1 MRFERDRIT
10 FTMNEDSHPGRIMI
24 ELFATPEAD
33 DIEAIVQVF
42 EAEKSQ
48 VDSQVVMWIE
58 HVGIIG
64 LRLPSMDE
72 FQIYA
77 QALQKFES
85 FTRDHVLCTVV
96 VTQKLD
102 ALARL
107 GKDIFLGIY
116 QPVKPL
122 GVVEGRS
129 EAIEFVSCYA
139 DASVF

>member
-1 MRFERDRIT
+1 MRLELDRIT
-10 FTMNEDSHPGRIMI
+10 FTMNENTHPGRIVI
-24 ELFATPEAD
+24 ELYATPEAE
-33 DIEAIVQVF
+33 DIEAIVKVF
-42 EAEKSQ
+42 ETEKAK
-48 VDSQVVMWIE
+48 VESQVVMWIE

-72 FQIYA
+72 FRIYA

-85 FTRDHVLCTVV
+85 FTCNHVSCTVV

-107 GKDIFLGIY
+107 GKEIFLSIY
-116 QPVKPL
+116 KPVKPL
-122 GVVEGRS
+122 AVVEGRR

>member
-85 FTRDHVLCTVV
+85 FTRDHVL
-96 VTQKLD
+96 
-102 ALARL
+102 
-107 GKDIFLGIY
+107 
-116 QPVKPL
+116 
-122 GVVEGRS
+122 
-129 EAIEFVSCYA
+129 
-139 DASVF
+139 